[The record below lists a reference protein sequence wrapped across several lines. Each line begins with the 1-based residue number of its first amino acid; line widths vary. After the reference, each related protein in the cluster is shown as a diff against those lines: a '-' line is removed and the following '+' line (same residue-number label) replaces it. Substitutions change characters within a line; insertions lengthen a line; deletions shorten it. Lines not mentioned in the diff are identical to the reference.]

1 MFDRE
6 LALNNA
12 IMVWMFAETYYST
25 GCNHIS
31 SYPGYYEV
39 RLHLPCENFDSKA
52 VREKIKQVAL
62 AGTKF
67 EIDYLDKSNTDVLI
81 ITWDYLV

>member
-31 SYPGYYEV
+31 NYPGYYEV
-39 RLHLPCENFDSKA
+39 RLHLPCEYFDSKA

-67 EIDYLDKSNTDVLI
+67 EIHYLDKTNTDVLT